1 MVALKRGFEVTKR
14 SVATEQITGEEAAKI
29 LHVSLVFLKSL
40 IAQGRL
46 TGVRSVRGGHYR
58 IPRAAVLSL
67 KMEMKRAQS

>member
-1 MVALKRGFEVTKR
+1 
-14 SVATEQITGEEAAKI
+14 
-29 LHVSLVFLKSL
+29 VFLKSL